1 MGDRVVEIPEEK
13 KKYSAEFGAWLS
25 IIVYIALSAIKLAV
39 GYYSNSK
46 ALMADGLN
54 NSTDIIASL
63 AVLVGLKIS
72 KKPADSD
79 HKYGHSRAE
88 TVASMVASFIMA
100 AVGLEVLISSAAK
113 FVQGEFQSPNMAAAW
128 VALFSAGV
136 MFLVYRYNIRLSERT
151 GSHALK
157 AAAAD
162 NRSDA
167 LVSLGTV
174 VGIVGSVWGLP
185 WLDACTAL
193 VVGLL
198 ICKTAW
204 DIFREA
210 THMLTDGFDVKEL
223 EKYKDAVKLIDGVE
237 KVKDIKGR
245 VHGNQVFVDLVIEV
259 DQEMNVYESHA
270 ITENIESELWDKYQI
285 QYVHVHI
292 EPH

>member
-1 MGDRVVEIPEEK
+1 MKENK
-13 KKYSAEFGAWLS
+13 AEFGAWLS
-25 IIVYIALSAIKLAV
+25 IGVYIALSVIKLVV
-39 GYYSNSK
+39 GYFSNSK

-54 NSTDIIASL
+54 NTTDIIASF
-63 AVLVGLKIS
+63 AVLIGLKIS
-72 KKPADSD
+72 KKPADAD

-100 AVGLEVLISSAAK
+100 AVGLEVLISSITK
-113 FVQGEFQSPNMAAAW
+113 FIDGDFQPPNRIAAW
-128 VALFSAGV
+128 VAIFSAVV
-136 MFLVYRYNIRLSERT
+136 MYFVYRYNIRLSRKT

-174 VGIVGSVWGLP
+174 IGILGSSWGLP
-185 WLDACTAL
+185 WLDALTAII
-193 VVGLL
+193 VGLI

-210 THMLTDGFDVKEL
+210 SHMLTDGFDVKEL
-223 EKYKDAVKLIDGVE
+223 EKYKVTLSYIDGVE
-237 KVKDIKGR
+237 KVSEIKGR
-245 VHGNQVFVDLVIEV
+245 IHGNQVFVDLIVEV
-259 DQEMNVYESHA
+259 NRDMSVLESHA
-270 ITENIESELWDKYQI
+270 ITERIENELMEKHQI
-285 QYVHVHI
+285 RNVHVHI